1 MCAVSSQVIQN
12 SLSLQSKKDN
22 PLILALD
29 YNPKNL
35 ELLSQFL
42 GREGYQVLTASS
54 IEEFEQALMHSKEID
69 LALVD
74 IAGFDR
80 RIWDIC
86 DRLRTENI
94 PFFVL
99 SPKQNVAIQQQ
110 SLTHGARSILVK
122 PLVIKELLG
131 IIRSLLGST

>member
-1 MCAVSSQVIQN
+1 M
-12 SLSLQSKKDN
+12 KDN
-22 PLILALD
+22 PLILAVD
-29 YNPKNL
+29 RNHKNL
-35 ELLSQFL
+35 ELLTQFL
-42 GREGYQVLTASS
+42 GKEGYQVLAVSS
-54 IEEFEQALMHSKEID
+54 IEEFEQALINSKEID

-80 RIWDIC
+80 QIWEVC

-99 SPKQNVAIQQQ
+99 SHKQNVAIQQE
-110 SLTHGARSILVK
+110 SLTHGARSMLVK

-131 IIRSLLGST
+131 IIRSLLEHE

>member
-1 MCAVSSQVIQN
+1 M
-12 SLSLQSKKDN
+12 KDN
-22 PLILALD
+22 PLILAVD
-29 YNPKNL
+29 RNHKNV
-35 ELLSQFL
+35 ELLTQFL
-42 GREGYQVLTASS
+42 GREGYQVLAVSS
-54 IEEFEQALMHSKEID
+54 IEEFEQALINSKEID

-80 RIWDIC
+80 RIWEVC

-99 SPKQNVAIQQQ
+99 SHKQNVAIQQE
-110 SLTHGARSILVK
+110 SLTHGARSMLVK

-131 IIRSLLGST
+131 IIRSLLEHE

>member
-1 MCAVSSQVIQN
+1 MN
-12 SLSLQSKKDN
+12 DN

-29 YNPKNL
+29 HNQRNL
-35 ELLSQFL
+35 ELLTQFL
-42 GREGYQVLTASS
+42 GREGYQVLAVSS
-54 IEEFEQALMHSKEID
+54 IEEIEQALMHSQEID

-80 RIWDIC
+80 RIWEVC
-86 DRLRTENI
+86 DRLRFQDI

-99 SPKQNVAIQQQ
+99 SHKQNVAIQQQ
-110 SLTHGARSILVK
+110 SLVHGARSMLVK

>member
-1 MCAVSSQVIQN
+1 M
-12 SLSLQSKKDN
+12 KDN
-22 PLILALD
+22 PLILAVD
-29 YNPKNL
+29 RNHKNV
-35 ELLSQFL
+35 ELLTQFL
-42 GREGYQVLTASS
+42 GREGYQVLAVSS
-54 IEEFEQALMHSKEID
+54 IEEFEQALMHSEEID

-80 RIWDIC
+80 RIWEVC

-99 SPKQNVAIQQQ
+99 SHKQNVAIQQE
-110 SLTHGARSILVK
+110 SLTHGARSMLVK

-131 IIRSLLGST
+131 IIRSLLEHE

>member
-1 MCAVSSQVIQN
+1 M
-12 SLSLQSKKDN
+12 KDN
-22 PLILALD
+22 PLILAVD
-29 YNPKNL
+29 RNHKNL
-35 ELLSQFL
+35 ELLTQFL
-42 GREGYQVLTASS
+42 GKEGYQVLAVSS

-80 RIWDIC
+80 RIWEVC

-99 SPKQNVAIQQQ
+99 SHKQNVAIQQE
-110 SLTHGARSILVK
+110 SLTHGARSMLVK

-131 IIRSLLGST
+131 IIRSLLEHE